1 MRIPRDAGRKPGRLS
16 IGGRALQIYELANL
30 GIWAVVF
37 VAAGIILDQH
47 GFNTLAP
54 FLAFGMVLSTMVVHW
69 ARGKR

>member
-1 MRIPRDAGRKPGRLS
+1 MRIQRDTRRKPGRLS
-16 IGGRALQIYELANL
+16 IGGQSLQIYELANL

-37 VAAGIILDQH
+37 VAAGIILDRH